1 MKVWYNIITVK
12 GNEIPN
18 IKKWKRYS
26 IMKRNLKISASSTP
40 AYIAITI
47 LVLIVAI
54 ILNFL
59 FYFLCS
65 ALGIWVISLC
75 FGFTFKWI
83 YAVGAGIALLILSG
97 LLNSSKSWKQLFY
110 WAVLTKRKE
119 VCYENKYNWENF
131 WMSLL

>member
-1 MKVWYNIITVK
+1 
-12 GNEIPN
+12 
-18 IKKWKRYS
+18 
-26 IMKRNLKISASSTP
+26 MKRKLKISASSTP

-65 ALGIWVISLC
+65 TLGIWVISLC

-97 LLNSSKSWKQLFY
+97 LLNNSKS
-110 WAVLTKRKE
+110 
-119 VCYENKYNWENF
+119 
-131 WMSLL
+131 